1 MASDRE
7 KILDFISFALVYSF
21 MRCVAVRLDNTNVK
35 AVKKSRKSRDLK
47 EDRHFEV
54 IISGKDLA

>member
-21 MRCVAVRLDNTNVK
+21 LRCVAVRLDNTNVK

-47 EDRHFEV
+47 DRHLEV

>member
-1 MASDRE
+1 MASDGE

-21 MRCVAVRLDNTNVK
+21 MRLVAVRLDNTNVK

-47 EDRHFEV
+47 KDKHLEV
-54 IISGKDLA
+54 IIAGKDLA